1 MNQHF
6 AIGQKLSLH
15 LFNNKPEEYVVGQF
29 HSFNQEKTRI
39 SLTNVLLHP
48 SMTEM
53 PNLMHYYF
61 SEIKHSKSQL
71 FRQNVFDLKHYF

>member
-15 LFNNKPEEYVVGQF
+15 LFNKNPEEYVAGQF

-39 SLTNVLLHP
+39 SLTNVILHP
-48 SMTEM
+48 SKMEM
-53 PNLMHYYF
+53 PNVMHYYF
-61 SEIKHSKSQL
+61 SEIKHSKYQL
-71 FRQNVFDLKHYF
+71 LGKIFLIG